1 MSRRLSPP
9 QLDLVPVLGLTAVLI
24 PMLLLGQ
31 VEAIAVVESDLP
43 GL

>member
-1 MSRRLSPP
+1 MSRRLTPP

-31 VEAIAVVESDLP
+31 VEAIGVVETNLP